1 MELSRGREEPCVS
14 VVDNTAE
21 AAAAERT
28 EPTAA
33 VQNVQRWQ
41 HDYQRRIGYTDLV
54 AGAVIAALAFWAR
67 FGDMSEYGAVPYL
80 ISTVLLPFCWV
91 LLLAAVRAYEPRFL
105 FVGTEEFRRV
115 VVAGGTLLVFIAL
128 ISYAGKFEVARGWV
142 LLTVPPLTV
151 GTLLVRYAW
160 RKHLHR
166 RRARR
171 GQYMHRT
178 IVVGY
183 QRATANLYRTLQN
196 NHYHGLRVVGACLP
210 PAGLAASDGI
220 IADCGIPILGAF
232 DDVPAAVSRSGADV
246 VVVLG
251 CPELDG
257 PAMRRLAWGLEESGT
272 DLLVA
277 PVLLEVAGPRVS
289 VRPVADL
296 PLMHVEHIELTR
308 WRWVLK
314 SAFDRLGAALL
325 LVLAAPL
332 MLAIAGAVKLTDG
345 GPVVFRQER
354 VGLRGGRFE
363 MYKFRSM
370 RVDAEDMLD
379 DLLTSSDSGSVLFK
393 MRADPRVTKVGR
405 LLRRLSLDELPQL
418 VNVLRGEMSLVGPR
432 PPLPRE
438 VEQYEW
444 EVHRRFAVRPGI
456 TGLWQVS
463 GRSDLEWNEAVRL
476 DIRYVE
482 QWSLL
487 LDILIICRTVGAV
500 LRRSGAY

>member
-1 MELSRGREEPCVS
+1 M
-14 VVDNTAE
+14 
-21 AAAAERT
+21 
-28 EPTAA
+28 
-33 VQNVQRWQ
+33 RWQ
-41 HDYQRRIGYTDLV
+41 RTYQRRIACTDLLV
-54 AGAVIAALAFWAR
+54 GALVGSLAFWAR
-67 FGDMSEYGAVPYL
+67 FDVVDYSVPYL
-80 ISTVLLPFCWV
+80 VGSALFPFGWV
-91 LLLAAVRAYEPRFL
+91 LLLAVVRAYEPRFL
-105 FVGTEEFRRV
+105 FVGTEEFRRAA
-115 VVAGGTLLVFIAL
+115 VAGGILLVGIAF
-128 ISYAGKFEVARGWV
+128 ISYLGKIEVARSWV
-142 LLTVPPLTV
+142 LLTVPPVTV
-151 GTLLVRYAW
+151 ATLVARYAW
-160 RKHLHR
+160 RKHLHW
-166 RRARR
+166 RRATRK
-171 GQYMHRT
+171 QYMHRA

-183 QRATANLYRTLQN
+183 ERATANLYRTLQLN
-196 NHYHGLRVVGACLP
+196 PYHGLDVVGACLP
-210 PAGLAASDGI
+210 PARLATTTGVI
-220 IADCGIPILGAF
+220 TDCDIPVLGGF
-232 DDVPAAVSRSGADV
+232 WDVPAAVRESGADV
-246 VVVLG
+246 VVVLA

-257 PAMRRLAWGLEESGT
+257 PAMRQLAWGLEETGT
-272 DLLVA
+272 ELLVA
-277 PVLLEVAGPRVS
+277 PIFLEVAGPRVS

-296 PLMHVEHIELTR
+296 PLMHVEHTELTQ
-308 WRWVLK
+308 WRRLLK
-314 SAFDRLGAALL
+314 STFDRIGAALGL
-325 LVLAAPL
+325 LLAAPL
-332 MLAIAGAVKLTDG
+332 MTAVALAIKLTDG
-345 GPVVFRQER
+345 GPVLFRQER
-354 VGLRGGRFE
+354 VGYRGNRFE

-370 RVDAEDMLD
+370 RIDAEDMLD

-405 LLRRLSLDELPQL
+405 LLRRFSLDELPQL